1 MMLTKHVISKPI
13 DIEFD
18 ITLKKYSTNIKQWLK
33 PVIDLSNFH
42 VYPTNGI
49 TEGLTYW
56 MSKEKRLI
64 YREIGDYEWV
74 DSTGKDIYY
83 ITCPSSKD
91 GNFRDIPT
99 DVPVA
104 LDIAYI
110 GSTQIQKIPISDNI
124 EYVFYSLSKPF
135 GLNSIRTGWIFTR
148 KPDVKLYRLTKARY
162 YNHYANSVAE
172 NVIAKYPI
180 DIIYKY
186 YHDEQLKICNKFNF
200 EPSDCVWLGTTKDK
214 EYKDYFRMDRARI
227 CLTNYY
233 ENKSYI

>member
-1 MMLTKHVISKPI
+1 MLTKHIVSKPI
-13 DIEFD
+13 DIQFD
-18 ITLKKYSTNIKQWLK
+18 ATLKKYSTNIKEWLK
-33 PVIDLSNFH
+33 PVIHLSDFY
-42 VYPTNGI
+42 VYTTNGI

-56 MSKEKRLI
+56 MSKEKRSI

-74 DSTGKDIYY
+74 ENTGTDIHY

-91 GNFRDIPT
+91 GNFRQIPT

-110 GSTQIQKIPISDNI
+110 GSTVIRKIPMSNNI

-148 KPDVKLYRLTKARY
+148 RPDIKLYRLTKAKY
-162 YNHYANSVAE
+162 YNHYAHSIAE
-172 NVIAKYPI
+172 KVISEYDIDYTFKKYRE
-180 DIIYKY
+180 K
-186 YHDEQLKICNKFNF
+186 QLRICNRYNF
-200 EPSDCVWLGTTKDK
+200 IPTDCVWLGTTEDEKYKDYWRKDK
-214 EYKDYFRMDRARI
+214 ERI

-233 ENKSYI
+233 DF